1 MLFLEGWECLNN
13 KFHEIIAKI
22 SFSVVWKLNSNF
34 FAWLENNL
42 FVREWVHLALNF
54 RAKLQVLNKVSNKE
68 LSVCTKDA
76 KMGREQKQMVL
87 QEILFNCTPGLWFY
101 FYVYT
106 ILSTSIYD
114 LVLVYV
120 CHFHHHFLL
129 HLIVSQIWPL
139 SRYSCCYLGSLHP
152 RNFFQK
158 LCPSDP

>member
-1 MLFLEGWECLNN
+1 ML
-13 KFHEIIAKI
+13 HEIISKI

-87 QEILFNCTPGLWFY
+87 QEILFKCTPGLWFY
-101 FYVYT
+101 GFYFYVP
-106 ILSTSIYD
+106 I
-114 LVLVYV
+114 
-120 CHFHHHFLL
+120 HHFWKLKYL
-129 HLIVSQIWPL
+129 CTFCWRSALMKLQFHPNKFLGLISERVNLMWGKVFL
-139 SRYSCCYLGSLHP
+139 SSY
-152 RNFFQK
+152 QV
-158 LCPSDP
+158 